1 LLALG
6 TIAVV
11 AGALRLAAS
20 MLAADTKGRRNAV
33 YWVVAGTVAAL
44 AQF

>member
-6 TIAVV
+6 TIVVV

-20 MLAADTKGRRNAV
+20 MLASDTKGGRDAV
-33 YWVVAGTVAAL
+33 YWVVAGTVAAIS
-44 AQF
+44 AF